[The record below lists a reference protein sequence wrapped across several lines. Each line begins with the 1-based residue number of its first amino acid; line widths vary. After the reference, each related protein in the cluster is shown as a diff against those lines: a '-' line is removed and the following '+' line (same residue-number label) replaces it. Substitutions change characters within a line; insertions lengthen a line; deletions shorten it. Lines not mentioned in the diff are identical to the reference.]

1 MRNACPVVYQM
12 VCFFIAKRSTRGI
25 KVAKKPKTVLKKPKV
40 IGKKPNAAERAK
52 PQVKK
57 RVSPSVATE
66 TAPRM
71 YWGLAPKY
79 TVCPSDRFGCFFLLE
94 RGQAVRSHSHQA
106 ATNQTIPKLAQ
117 IRAIY
122 GFNIVTIK
130 LKAVLNG
137 GILYM

>member
-57 RVSPSVATE
+57 RVSQSVAIE

-71 YWGLAPKY
+71 YRGLAPKY
-79 TVCPSDRFGCFFLLE
+79 TVCPSDRFGCFFL
-94 RGQAVRSHSHQA
+94 A
-106 ATNQTIPKLAQ
+106 ATNQTIS
-117 IRAIY
+117 
-122 GFNIVTIK
+122 
-130 LKAVLNG
+130 
-137 GILYM
+137 